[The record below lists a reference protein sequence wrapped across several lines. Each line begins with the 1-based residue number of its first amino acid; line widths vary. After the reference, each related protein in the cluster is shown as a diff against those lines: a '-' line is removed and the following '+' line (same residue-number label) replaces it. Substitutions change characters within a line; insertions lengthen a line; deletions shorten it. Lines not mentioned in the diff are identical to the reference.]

1 MKPAPCPQFE
11 QASPSVNR
19 TLAQRKRTLMI
30 TGKSC
35 RPPATPAVE
44 SAQAKG
50 FSPKPA
56 RRRGAVLLFLTLVFA
71 LPLAAQNPQLNAAR
85 LNQAQTYERVGQYD
99 RAAELYQ
106 SLFDSDP
113 RNGIYYQGLKRSLLS
128 LRRYDEL
135 LAAINRRLTI
145 INDLNTRIDLGVV
158 LYNQNQPAAARKYW
172 DDLLASF
179 PSTGTYAAVAAA
191 MKETRALDEALQVYQ
206 NGRKRFGQ
214 ESLFA
219 VELAELHLARLDYEA
234 AATEYL
240 RHLQADVRQLPF
252 VQRRLIELVRES
264 SEAAAQVEKAIN
276 ARLSESAN
284 ALELRRLLAA
294 VLLENRHYAA
304 ALAEYQAL
312 EQRATAQAQAGTEIF
327 NFAEQARLAGAWEY
341 AAQAFEMILTDNR
354 KSPFTNPAALGLAE
368 CHEQLGQYR
377 QALDALQSL
386 ITKLGE
392 NSRNP
397 WVTRALWQ
405 QAEIYFTHLKDMPA
419 AISTYRKI
427 YESAADPNA
436 KERLEAIF
444 RLGDCH
450 VALGD
455 LEQAKKWYET
465 ARRFG
470 TNRPLVEDKIKFS
483 LSRLEFYRGNF
494 RVAKNT
500 LEGVAASPARS
511 NEQES
516 MVNDALELLLL
527 IDANLADSLTA
538 LRRYARA
545 EFLAVKGKLGAAI
558 DTLHA
563 LVATNPNALI
573 VPQAMYNIARWQ
585 IEAGQYPQAAA
596 MLQTLLAQHGESIVA
611 DRALFR
617 LAELHANQLNDYA
630 QAQKLYEKL
639 LESYPQSLYLEEAR
653 RRVRSLSDKLKPM

>member
-1 MKPAPCPQFE
+1 MKPAPCPQSE
-11 QASPSVNR
+11 QAPPSADR
-19 TLAQRKRTLMI
+19 TPAQHKRTLMI
-30 TGKSC
+30 PGKPC
-35 RPPATPAVE
+35 RLPATAAVE
-44 SAQAKG
+44 LAPQKCLS
-50 FSPKPA
+50 SRPA
-56 RRRGAVLLFLTLVFA
+56 WWRGSVLLLLTLVFG

-158 LYNQNQPAAARKYW
+158 LYNQNQQQAARKYW

-179 PSTGTYAAVAAA
+179 PATNTYAAVAAA

-219 VELAELHLARLDYEA
+219 IELAELHLARLDYEA

-240 RHLQADVRQLPF
+240 RHLQTDVRQLPF

-264 SEAAAQVEKAIN
+264 NEAATQVEKAIT
-276 ARLSESAN
+276 ARLSQNTN
-284 ALELRRLLAA
+284 AIELRRLLAA

-312 EQRATAQAQAGTEIF
+312 EQRVTAQAEAGTEIF

-354 KSPFTNPAALGLAE
+354 KSPFINPAALGLAE

-397 WVTRALWQ
+397 WVTRALWR

-427 YESAADPNA
+427 YENTADPNA

-450 VALGD
+450 LALGQVQ
-455 LEQAKKWYET
+455 QAKTWYET
-465 ARRFG
+465 ARRFSA
-470 TNRPLVEDKIKFS
+470 NRPYVEDKIKYS
-483 LSRLEFYRGNF
+483 LGRLQFYLGHF
-494 RVAKNT
+494 QSAKSM
-500 LEGVAASPARS
+500 LEDVAASPARG
-511 NEQES
+511 NEPES

-527 IDANLADSLTA
+527 IDANLADSATA
-538 LRRYARA
+538 LRCYAAA
-545 EFLAVKGKLGAAI
+545 EFLAIKGKLGAAI

-563 LVATNPNALI
+563 LLAAHPNALL
-573 VPQAMYNIARWQ
+573 VPQAMYNIAQWQ
-585 IEAGQYPQAAA
+585 IEAGQYAKAVA
-596 MLQTLLAQHGESIVA
+596 MLQTLLAQHSESVVA

-617 LAELHANQLNDYA
+617 LAELHANQLNDPA

-639 LESYPQSLYLEEAR
+639 LESYPKSIHLEEAR
-653 RRVRSLSDKLKPM
+653 RRVRSLTDKLKPM